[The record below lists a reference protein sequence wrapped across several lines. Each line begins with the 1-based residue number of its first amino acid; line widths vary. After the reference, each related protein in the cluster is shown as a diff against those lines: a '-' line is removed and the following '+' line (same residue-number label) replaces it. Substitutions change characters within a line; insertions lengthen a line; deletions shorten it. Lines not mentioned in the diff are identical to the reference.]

1 MPLTRY
7 TDKLGDFLEENK
19 IYFAYDKYRRLNEG
33 DPLRYP
39 KNLRI
44 EPHSIFMAGNVI
56 TSMGLCSYSRG
67 RLTEHTVV
75 GRYSS
80 IAPNFRV
87 MGFQHPIDRFTTS
100 SIGYSTNPRHV
111 NVPLAAG
118 TEEGNFHAINHK
130 QTPSGVTI
138 GNDVWIGENVTFK
151 AGVTVGD
158 GAVVATGAVVTKDVP
173 PYAVVGG
180 VPAKVIYYR
189 FRDSIIEDL
198 LELKWWDYCYW
209 TFEGI
214 KATDGIE
221 YFIDQIEEMKLKNKL
236 KKVSD
241 LKFVTGADIQ
251 KFIQE

>member
-1 MPLTRY
+1 
-7 TDKLGDFLEENK
+7 
-19 IYFAYDKYRRLNEG
+19 
-33 DPLRYP
+33 
-39 KNLRI
+39 
-44 EPHSIFMAGNVI
+44 
-56 TSMGLCSYSRG
+56 MGLCSYSRS

-87 MGFQHPIDRFTTS
+87 MGFQHPVDRFTTS
-100 SIGYSTNPRHV
+100 PIAYTLDPTHV
-111 NVPLAAG
+111 NVPLASKE
-118 TEEGNFHAINHK
+118 EEGNFQAILYK
-130 QTPSGVTI
+130 QKINGITI

-151 AGVTVGD
+151 PGVVVRD

-209 TFEGI
+209 TFDGL
-214 KATDGIE
+214 KGTDGVE
-221 YFIDQIEEMKLKNKL
+221 YFIDQVRELKAKNKL

-241 LKFVTGADIQ
+241 LGFVTSEEVQ
-251 KFIQE
+251 KYLE